1 MVKEQYVTSK
11 TARLAK
17 EVKFDGTS
25 DKYYYDDSSLID
37 TRERIKY
44 TQEGLQ
50 DYIEDECPHISPDK
64 FTICPTQSLLARW
77 LREEYDLSVEVG
89 STPYGYT
96 WCVCKA
102 HNGTYIISDED
113 YDEYIPDTYEASK
126 EIALQKAL
134 ELIKRKSIKKWK
146 YRN

>member
-1 MVKEQYVTSK
+1 MIEEQYVTSK

-25 DKYYYDDSSLID
+25 DKYYYDDSNLID

-64 FTICPTQSLLARW
+64 FTICPTQELLARW
-77 LREEYDLSVEVG
+77 IREEYDLSAEAY
-89 STPYGYT
+89 STAHGYA
-96 WCVCKA
+96 WRVCA
-102 HNGTYIISDED
+102 GHEGISFVSSGDCDEGN
-113 YDEYIPDTYEASK
+113 PDTYEASK

-134 ELIKRKSIKKWK
+134 ELIKRGSIKKWK

>member
-64 FTICPTQSLLARW
+64 FTICPTQELLARW
-77 LREEYDLSVEVG
+77 IREEYDLSVEVG

-96 WCVCKA
+96 WCVCTG
-102 HNGTYIISDED
+102 HEGIPLVSLGDCDED
-113 YDEYIPDTYEASK
+113 DPDTYEASK

-134 ELIKRKSIKKWK
+134 ELIKRGSIKKWK

>member
-25 DKYYYDDSSLID
+25 DKYYYNDSRLID

-50 DYIEDECPHISPDK
+50 DYMEDECPHISPDK
-64 FTICPTQSLLARW
+64 LTICPTQELLARW
-77 LREEYDLSVEVG
+77 LREEYDLSVEVY
-89 STPYGYT
+89 STASGFA
-96 WCVCKA
+96 WCVCA
-102 HNGTYIISDED
+102 GHEGISFVSSGDCNED
-113 YDEYIPDTYEASK
+113 NPNTYEVSK

-134 ELIKRKSIKKWK
+134 ELIKRGSIKKWK

>member
-11 TARLAK
+11 TANLAK
-17 EVKFDGTS
+17 EVKFDGAS
-25 DKYYYDDSSLID
+25 DKYYYNDSNLID

-50 DYIEDECPHISPDK
+50 DYMEDECPHISPDK
-64 FTICPTQSLLARW
+64 FTICPTQELLARW
-77 LREEYDLSVEVG
+77 IREEYDLSVEVC

-96 WCVCKA
+96 WCVCA
-102 HNGTYIISDED
+102 GHEGVPFVSPGDCDED
-113 YDEYIPDTYEASK
+113 NPDTYEASK

-134 ELIKRKSIKKWK
+134 KLIKRGSVTK